1 MYYAKNVE
9 KVKCKNRFFF
19 FHYYN
24 FTCVVFIM
32 TVPVASCST
41 ELTADAY
48 RDVITRYMNLVTAI
62 IFRVVGHEVNLDDQC

>member
-1 MYYAKNVE
+1 MLKKLNV
-9 KVKCKNRFFF
+9 KIVFFLPLLQF
-19 FHYYN
+19 YVRGFHH
-24 FTCVVFIM
+24 
-32 TVPVASCST
+32 ALCST